1 MFRAKEM
8 SDHLCISGSLFI
20 YIFCVTSIWF
30 LFSVT
35 FIVANIDCAHIDK
48 ARRSYVNACKHISE
62 ECLSKMTYN
71 G

>member
-1 MFRAKEM
+1 M
-8 SDHLCISGSLFI
+8 SDHLCILGSLFI
-20 YIFCVTSIWF
+20 YIFCVIWF

-35 FIVANIDCAHIDK
+35 FIVVYNGCAYIDK
-48 ARRSYVNACKHISE
+48 VRRNYVNVYKQISG

>member
-8 SDHLCISGSLFI
+8 SDHLCILGSLFI
-20 YIFCVTSIWF
+20 YIFCVIWF

-35 FIVANIDCAHIDK
+35 FIVVYNDCTYIDK
-48 ARRSYVNACKHISE
+48 VRRNYVNVYKQISG